1 MRLAPNLEF
10 LQLYVKTHSATVFAL
25 CFLSVLAEIL
35 KLASVRL
42 VTNGNAACSVVKCA

>member
-1 MRLAPNLEF
+1 
-10 LQLYVKTHSATVFAL
+10 
-25 CFLSVLAEIL
+25 LAEIL

>member
-10 LQLYVKTHSATVFAL
+10 LQLDVKTHNATVLAL

-35 KLASVRL
+35 KLTSLRL
-42 VTNGNAACSVVKCA
+42 VTNGNAACLVVKCA